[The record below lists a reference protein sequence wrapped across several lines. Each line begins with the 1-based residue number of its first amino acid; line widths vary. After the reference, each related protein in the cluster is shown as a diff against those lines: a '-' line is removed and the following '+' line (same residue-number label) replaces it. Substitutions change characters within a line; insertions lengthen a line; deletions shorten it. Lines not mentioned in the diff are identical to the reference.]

1 MKNIFTFI
9 ILIIFS
15 PSTDAQVDDNQLL
28 VNIETGIG
36 ANHGDL
42 GSGFNMKVLYGTGTS
57 AHFTLTAAA
66 ATFNSQNSGSKLE
79 ITTNLFDI
87 LFGYRQSYNG
97 LFIEPQ
103 IGIGQLT
110 GKYNIASFSLRPSTI
125 AAFGAIDLGYT
136 MDRINFGMRFHTG
149 HGIQQKSTGAW
160 YNKDFTY
167 AGFFIGYSL
176 FVNKKYLEGN
186 DE

>member
-1 MKNIFTFI
+1 MKIVFTFI
-9 ILIIFS
+9 LLIIFS
-15 PSTDAQVDDNQLL
+15 LNTGAQVDDNQLI
-28 VNIETGIG
+28 VNVESGIS

-42 GSGFNMKVLYGTGTS
+42 GPGFNIKVLYGTGTS

-66 ATFNSQNSGSKLE
+66 ATFNSQNSGAKLQV
-79 ITTNLFDI
+79 TTNLFDI
-87 LFGYRQSYNG
+87 LFGYRQGYDG

-110 GKYNIASFSLRPSTI
+110 GKYNIASFTARPSTI

-149 HGIQQKSTGAW
+149 HGIQQKSTGVW

-176 FVNKKYLEGN
+176 FVNKKYLEEN
-186 DE
+186 E

>member
-15 PSTDAQVDDNQLL
+15 LSTDAQVNDNQIL
-28 VNIETGIG
+28 VNVETGLG

-42 GSGFNMKVLYGTGTS
+42 GTGFNMKVLYGTGTS
-57 AHFTLTAAA
+57 AHFTLSAAA

-79 ITTNLFDI
+79 VTTNLFNI
-87 LFGYRQSYNG
+87 LFGYRQSYDG
-97 LFIEPQ
+97 LFLEPG

-110 GKYNIASFSLRPSTI
+110 GKFNIGSVDSRPATI
-125 AAFGAIDLGYT
+125 AAFGAIEFGYT
-136 MDRINFGMRFHTG
+136 MDRINFGMSFHTG
-149 HGIQQKSTGAW
+149 HGIQLKATSIW
-160 YNKDFTY
+160 YNKDFNY

-176 FVNKKYLEGN
+176 FVNKKYLEEN
-186 DE
+186 E

>member
-1 MKNIFTFI
+1 MKITFTFI
-9 ILIIFS
+9 IFIIFS
-15 PSTDAQVDDNQLL
+15 LSTVAQVNDNQLL
-28 VNIETGIG
+28 VNVETGIG

-42 GSGFNMKVLYGTGTS
+42 GTGFNMKVLYGTGTS
-57 AHFTLTAAA
+57 AHISVTAGF

-79 ITTNLFDI
+79 VTTSLFNI
-87 LFGYRQSYNG
+87 LWGYRQSYDG

-110 GKYNIASFSLRPSTI
+110 GKFNIGSVNLYPATI

-136 MDRINFGMRFHTG
+136 MDRVNFGMSFHTG
-149 HGIQQKSTGAW
+149 HGIQTKSTSIW

-176 FVNKKYLEGN
+176 FVNKKYEEEN
-186 DE
+186 E